1 LSAPPGIEFIFYGI
15 VAGFGLAA
23 AAIAYVVALGLRK
36 LLKVSL
42 GIREIAVM
50 AGLFLIL
57 FFASSLFLGRTEE
70 GVTLYIY
77 GYPTGY
83 RGTLLYYGFP
93 RIMYSRFEPVAP
105 TARSLFTGLSNFFVD
120 GFFVD
125 FASWAIVSVVLV
137 YSVKYLATKRGR
149 RPTPSV

>member
-1 LSAPPGIEFIFYGI
+1 LSAPPGIEFIFYAI
-15 VAGFGLAA
+15 VAGSALVA
-23 AAIAYVVALGLRK
+23 AAIAYGVALGLRK

-57 FFASSLFLGRTEE
+57 FFASSLYLGRTEE

-83 RGTLLYYGFP
+83 SGTLLYYGFP
-93 RIMYSRFEPVAP
+93 CIMYSRFEPYASS
-105 TARSLFTGLSNFFVD
+105 ARSLFTGMTNFFLD
-120 GFFVD
+120 GVFVD
-125 FASWAIVSVVLV
+125 FACWAVVSVVLV
-137 YSVKYLATKRGR
+137 YSVKYYLQTA
-149 RPTPSV
+149 